1 MTSFDI
7 VIFCGIKFWLSLLL
21 LILLLL
27 LLDLKDE
34 DVGLDGLDGP
44 RTTNGTLTSCSYK

>member
-7 VIFCGIKFWLSLLL
+7 VIFCGIKFWL
-21 LILLLL
+21 LLLL
-27 LLDLKDE
+27 LLELKD
-34 DVGLDGLDGP
+34 DNDNDDDGLDGLDGP

>member
-7 VIFCGIKFWLSLLL
+7 VIFCGIKFWLLLL
-21 LILLLL
+21 LLLSL

>member
-7 VIFCGIKFWLSLLL
+7 VIFCGIKFWLLLL
-21 LILLLL
+21 LLLL